1 MWKFFDFVLREWERN
16 WYFEE
21 CHARLCANG
30 ARFGRFHEF
39 SWRCDKP
46 GIQESLFYILIT
58 MITSCANDS
67 QSHYK
72 IYNAYYMYHKFVP
85 HGLFTFCKITLD
97 DRNA

>member
-1 MWKFFDFVLREWERN
+1 
-16 WYFEE
+16 
-21 CHARLCANG
+21 
-30 ARFGRFHEF
+30 
-39 SWRCDKP
+39 
-46 GIQESLFYILIT
+46 